1 MKEIELKIEG
11 MSCMHCV
18 NTVKKALSEI
28 DGVLEV
34 EVSLEK
40 RTARVKLD
48 KEVPFETLRE
58 AVQQWGYKVVE

>member
-18 NTVKKALSEI
+18 NTVKRALSEI

-40 RTARVKLD
+40 RTAKVKLD

>member
-18 NTVKKALSEI
+18 NTVKRALSEI

>member
-40 RTARVKLD
+40 RTAKVKLD